1 MLKSIYFYPIKKSKP
16 SLIKTSGFFLKPHY
30 NIDAVLLNT
39 IKLRY
44 SRFHYMNEKQTL
56 VSVVMP
62 VYNAENYVKKAIIS
76 VLEQTYTN
84 LELILI
90 NDGSTDNSFNIMK
103 EFHKKDKRIKL
114 ISRENKG
121 LVYSLNEG
129 IKSAL
134 GEYIVRMDAD
144 DVCILNRI
152 EKQVNFMKNHK
163 EVGVSGGWVQFFGKN
178 IKPDVWKLPLT
189 SEELK
194 VRLLFSVPLA
204 HPSVIIRK
212 KLLLENKLFYD
223 EEYKHAEDYEL
234 WSRIVDHTNLANL
247 PEVILNYR
255 LSNTSVTYLAENAKD
270 DERYQ
275 TIKKIFSKTLKK
287 LEIENDDELNKVH
300 YILCSDDRIKSH
312 NLDFKVIHFYFL
324 KIIEANKSKKIY
336 EERALENFLSGIYF
350 KAFILNFPCH
360 RKKALIST
368 ISPFFYK
375 GLFFLI
381 LKKINLNWFKF

>member
-1 MLKSIYFYPIKKSKP
+1 
-16 SLIKTSGFFLKPHY
+16 
-30 NIDAVLLNT
+30 
-39 IKLRY
+39 
-44 SRFHYMNEKQTL
+44 MNEKQTL

-62 VYNAENYVKKAIIS
+62 VYNAENYVEKAIIS

-90 NDGSTDNSFNIMK
+90 NDGSTDNSLNIMK

-114 ISRENKG
+114 ISRENRG

-129 IKSAL
+129 VKSAL

-144 DVCILNRI
+144 DICMLNRI
-152 EKQVNFMKNHK
+152 EKQVNFMNQRK
-163 EVGVSGGWVQFFGKN
+163 EVGVCGGWVQFFGEN
-178 IKPDVWKLPLT
+178 IKSDIWKLPLT

-212 KLLLENKLFYD
+212 KLLLDYKLYYD
-223 EEYKHAEDYEL
+223 EDFKHAEDFEL
-234 WSRIVDHTNLANL
+234 WSRVVEYTDLANL
-247 PEVILNYR
+247 PEVILKYR
-255 LSNTSVTYLAENAKD
+255 LSSTSVTYLAENAKD
-270 DERYQ
+270 DKRYQ
-275 TIKKIFSKTLKK
+275 TIKKIFSKTLKR
-287 LEIENDDELNKVH
+287 LEIENEDKLNKVH
-300 YILCSDDRIKSH
+300 YILCSDDRIKTE

-336 EERALENFLSGIYF
+336 EEKALENFLSGLYF
-350 KAFILNFPCH
+350 KAFVLNFP
-360 RKKALIST
+360 RYKNKALHSL

-375 GLFFLI
+375 GLFFLT
-381 LKKINLNWFKF
+381 LKKINLNWYNVH